1 MKYLGQILVLA
12 SFLFVAVESHAQ
24 LNPVRSNYLLTTFM
38 DNPAAAGN
46 KECLDLRVGH
56 RNQWVGFPGS
66 PVNSYLSLSGRL
78 GESVRSV
85 QGVGLRVESDKAGA
99 WGKTTASI
107 AYSHK
112 IRLNNRGWFSGGFSL
127 GMSQYSLDVNG
138 LDITATDAAIS
149 SGTTTQFLFPII
161 DAGLWYQDRRNFAG
175 ISMNNATSGM
185 LGALTYD
192 SKTATFFVFT
202 GGSSLELDGRFMFR
216 PSANLRYSKGL
227 PTSFELNGA
236 VVYDDSFSVGM
247 GYRVQ
252 SALIGSIQ
260 LALFNYMKVGYSYDF
275 AVSKINVATRSTH
288 EVTVT
293 FSACDMKA
301 AKVQACPA
309 YD

>member
-1 MKYLGQILVLA
+1 MKQVAQILIAA
-12 SFLFVAVESHAQ
+12 SFLLFASNASAQ
-24 LNPVRSNYLLTTFM
+24 LNPARSNYLLTTFM

-46 KECLDLRVGH
+46 KECLDLRLGH

-66 PVNSYLSLSGRL
+66 PTNSFLSLSGRL
-78 GESVRSV
+78 GENNRSV
-85 QGVGLRVESDKAGA
+85 QGVGLRVETDKAGA
-99 WGKTTASI
+99 WGVTTASL

-127 GMSQYSLDVNG
+127 GMSQYSLDVHG
-138 LDITATDAAIS
+138 LDITATDQAVNGSI
-149 SGTTTQFLFPII
+149 TTQFLFPII
-161 DAGLWYQDRRNFAG
+161 DAGLWYQDRKNFAG
-175 ISMNNATSGM
+175 ISLNNATAGK
-185 LGALTYD
+185 LGTLTYD
-192 SKTATFFVFT
+192 SKTATVLVIT
-202 GGSSLELDGRFMFR
+202 GGSSMELDGMFMFR

-236 VVYDDSFSVGM
+236 VVYDDAFSVGL

-252 SALIGSIQ
+252 SALIGTVQIS
-260 LALFNYMKVGYSYDF
+260 LFNYMKVGYSYDF
-275 AVSKINVATRSTH
+275 AISKINVAARSTH

-301 AKVQACPA
+301 TKVQACPA

>member
-1 MKYLGQILVLA
+1 MKQIGQILVIA
-12 SFLFVAVESHAQ
+12 SFFFVAIEAQAQ

-78 GESVRSV
+78 GESVKSV

-138 LDITATDAAIS
+138 LDITATDPAIKG
-149 SGTTTQFLFPII
+149 GTTTQFLFPVI
-161 DAGLWYQDRRNFAG
+161 DAGIWYQDKRNVVG
-175 ISMNNATSGM
+175 ISINNATASK
-185 LGALTYD
+185 LDTLTMD
-192 SKTATFFVFT
+192 SKTATVFVIT
-202 GGSSLELDGRFMFR
+202 GGSSMELDGRFMFR
-216 PSANLRYSKGL
+216 PSANIRYSEGL
-227 PTSFELNGA
+227 PTSFEMTGS
-236 VVYDDSFSVGM
+236 VVYDDSYSVGI
-247 GYRVQ
+247 GYRVK
-252 SALIGSIQ
+252 SALIGSVQ
-260 LALFNYMKVGYSYDF
+260 LTLFNYLKVGYSYDF
-275 AVSKINVATRSTH
+275 SVSKLNLAARSTN
-288 EVTVT
+288 EITIA
-293 FSACDMKA
+293 FSACDMKLT
-301 AKVQACPA
+301 KVQECPA

>member
-1 MKYLGQILVLA
+1 MKQIGQILVIA
-12 SFLFVAVESHAQ
+12 SFFFVAIEAQAQ

-78 GESVRSV
+78 GESVKSV

-138 LDITATDAAIS
+138 LDITATDLAIKG
-149 SGTTTQFLFPII
+149 GTTTQFLFPVI
-161 DAGLWYQDRRNFAG
+161 DAGIWYQDKRNFVG
-175 ISMNNATSGM
+175 ISINNATASK
-185 LGALTYD
+185 LDTLTMD
-192 SKTATFFVFT
+192 SKTATVFVIT
-202 GGSSLELDGRFMFR
+202 GGSSMELDGRFMFR
-216 PSANLRYSKGL
+216 PSANIRYSEGL
-227 PTSFELNGA
+227 PTSFEMTGS
-236 VVYDDSFSVGM
+236 VVYDDSYSVGI
-247 GYRVQ
+247 GYRVK
-252 SALIGSIQ
+252 SALIGSVQ
-260 LALFNYMKVGYSYDF
+260 LTLFNYLKVGYSYDF
-275 AVSKINVATRSTH
+275 SVSKINLAARSTN
-288 EVTVT
+288 EITIA
-293 FSACDMKA
+293 FSACDMKLT
-301 AKVQACPA
+301 KVQECPA

>member
-1 MKYLGQILVLA
+1 MKHIGQILVFA
-12 SFLFVAVESHAQ
+12 SFFFVAVEAQSQ

-56 RNQWVGFPGS
+56 RNQWIGFPGS
-66 PVNSYLSLSGRL
+66 PINSYLSLSGRL
-78 GESVRSV
+78 GESVKSV

-127 GMSQYSLDVNG
+127 GISQYSLDVNG
-138 LDITATDAAIS
+138 LDITATDAAVS
-149 SGTTTQFLFPII
+149 SGATTQFLFPII

-175 ISMNNATSGM
+175 ISINNTTSGV
-185 LGALTYD
+185 LNALTYD
-192 SKTATFFVFT
+192 SKTAKVFVIT
-202 GGSSLELDGRFMFR
+202 GGSSLQLDGRYMFR

-236 VVYDDSFSVGM
+236 VLYDDVFSVGL

-252 SALIGSIQ
+252 SALIGSVQ

-275 AVSKINVATRSTH
+275 AVSKINVAALSTH

-301 AKVQACPA
+301 TKVQACPA